1 MQSPVLSMAELLQ
14 AAAGVVSMVVYT
26 RVQPEMFRAAAPQVL
41 VVLVLAGAE
50 EEVGRTC
57 LWSVKAASNTM
68 KPQAAASAGL
78 LPPFSNQRQRP
89 RPILSRRDATP
100 CCP

>member
-14 AAAGVVSMVVYT
+14 AAAGVVSMVVYS
-26 RVQPEMFRAAAPQVL
+26 RVQPEMFRASATQVL
-41 VVLVLAGAE
+41 AVLVLHGTE

-57 LWSVKAASNTM
+57 LWSVKAAPKTM
-68 KPQAAASAGL
+68 EPQAAGSAGL

-100 CCP
+100 FWP